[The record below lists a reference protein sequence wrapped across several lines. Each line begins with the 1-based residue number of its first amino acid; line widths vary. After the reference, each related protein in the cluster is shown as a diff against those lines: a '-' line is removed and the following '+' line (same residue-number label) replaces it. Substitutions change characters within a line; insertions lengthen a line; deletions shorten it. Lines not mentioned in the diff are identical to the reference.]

1 MSVNVYSV
9 IWADDECI
17 TLEKDK
23 SIRQLFDVKHIEV
36 LAYVQTSEELKDKIE
51 TYKDRVDAIIVDGNF
66 SKSPV
71 AYLEPKDISGL
82 IHTVSFIELFNNK
95 RDIPF
100 FLYTA
105 RKVMLQELC
114 NNGEIDYF
122 KDNNR
127 LIQKGDIELLANQI
141 VRDVDHI
148 HSVEFMVKKKYKC
161 LLDIAQKVSPQCES
175 DLHQFLLDEERDN
188 KYDKAVD
195 LFASLRKVIEQI
207 FESCRNND
215 IIPEEVSTLNN
226 FKDYWCNNY
235 IHKLRNKYCDSI
247 NIYPKSE
254 LMPKTITYFL
264 SALTDT
270 LQDGSH
276 NLDNLHLHVSEYVQE
291 TKRPFIFRACLFQVM
306 DLLRW
311 HNEIM
316 TKLMDGS
323 LTPPLYNRITIN
335 HAE

>member
-23 SIRQLFDVKHIEV
+23 NIRQLFDVKHIEV

-71 AYLEPKDISGL
+71 EYLEPKDISGL
-82 IHTVSFIELFNNK
+82 IHTVSFIELFNSK

-122 KDNNR
+122 KNNNR

-141 VRDVDHI
+141 VHDVDHI

-188 KYDKAVD
+188 KYDKAID
-195 LFASLRKVIEQI
+195 LFTSLRKVVEQI
-207 FESCRNND
+207 MDNSRDND
-215 IIPEEVSTLNN
+215 IIPEQITTLN
-226 FKDYWCNNY
+226 DYKRYWNDKQNGVKPKQG
-235 IHKLRNKYCDSI
+235 IMPLTINK
-247 NIYPKSE
+247 
-254 LMPKTITYFL
+254 
-264 SALTDT
+264 T
-270 LQDGSH
+270 LWNLIDIIQDGSH
-276 NLDNLHLHVSEYVQE
+276 STQQLNIHVSEYVQE
-291 TKRPFIFRACLFQVM
+291 TKRPFVFRACLFQVM

-316 TKLMDGS
+316 SKLMDGS
-323 LTPPLYNRITIN
+323 LTPPLYKITIN
-335 HAE
+335 NAE

>member
-23 SIRQLFDVKHIEV
+23 SIRQLLDVKHIEV

-51 TYKDRVDAIIVDGNF
+51 TYKDRVDAIIIDGNF
-66 SKSPV
+66 SKSHV

-122 KDNNR
+122 KNNNR

-141 VRDVDHI
+141 VHDVDHI

-188 KYDKAVD
+188 KYDKAID
-195 LFASLRKVIEQI
+195 LFTSLRKVVEQI
-207 FESCRNND
+207 MDNSRDND
-215 IIPEEVSTLNN
+215 IIPEQITTLNN
-226 FKDYWCNNY
+226 YKRYWNDKQNGVKPKQG
-235 IHKLRNKYCDSI
+235 IMPLTINK
-247 NIYPKSE
+247 
-254 LMPKTITYFL
+254 
-264 SALTDT
+264 T
-270 LQDGSH
+270 LWNLIDIIQDGSH
-276 NLDNLHLHVSEYVQE
+276 STQQLNIHVSEYVQE

>member
-23 SIRQLFDVKHIEV
+23 SIRQLLDVKHIEV

-51 TYKDRVDAIIVDGNF
+51 TYKDRVDAIIIDGNF
-66 SKSPV
+66 SKSHV

-122 KDNNR
+122 KNNNR

-141 VRDVDHI
+141 AHDVDHI

-188 KYDKAVD
+188 KYDKAID
-195 LFASLRKVIEQI
+195 LFTSLRKVVEQI
-207 FESCRNND
+207 MDNSRDND
-215 IIPEEVSTLNN
+215 IIPEQITTLN
-226 FKDYWCNNY
+226 DYKRYWNDKQNGVKPKQG
-235 IHKLRNKYCDSI
+235 IMPLTINK
-247 NIYPKSE
+247 
-254 LMPKTITYFL
+254 
-264 SALTDT
+264 T
-270 LQDGSH
+270 LWNLIDIIQDGSH
-276 NLDNLHLHVSEYVQE
+276 STQQLNIHVSEYVQE
-291 TKRPFIFRACLFQVM
+291 TKRPFVFRACLFQVM

-316 TKLMDGS
+316 SKLMDGS
-323 LTPPLYNRITIN
+323 LTPPLYKITIN
-335 HAE
+335 NAE

>member
-23 SIRQLFDVKHIEV
+23 SIRQLLDVKHIEV

-51 TYKDRVDAIIVDGNF
+51 TYKDRVDAIIIDGNF
-66 SKSPV
+66 SKSHV

-122 KDNNR
+122 KNNNR

-141 VRDVDHI
+141 VHDVDHI

-188 KYDKAVD
+188 KYDKAID
-195 LFASLRKVIEQI
+195 LFTSLRKVVEQI
-207 FESCRNND
+207 MDNSRDND
-215 IIPEEVSTLNN
+215 IIPEQITTLN
-226 FKDYWCNNY
+226 DYKRYWNDKQNGVKPKQG
-235 IHKLRNKYCDSI
+235 IMPLTINK
-247 NIYPKSE
+247 
-254 LMPKTITYFL
+254 
-264 SALTDT
+264 T
-270 LQDGSH
+270 LWNLIDIIQDGSH
-276 NLDNLHLHVSEYVQE
+276 STQQLNIHVSEYVQE
-291 TKRPFIFRACLFQVM
+291 TKRPFVFRACLFQVM

-323 LTPPLYNRITIN
+323 LTPPLYKITIN
-335 HAE
+335 NAE

>member
-122 KDNNR
+122 KNNNR

-141 VRDVDHI
+141 VHDVDHI

-188 KYDKAVD
+188 KYDKAID
-195 LFASLRKVIEQI
+195 LFTSLRKVVEQI
-207 FESCRNND
+207 MDNSRDND
-215 IIPEEVSTLNN
+215 IIPEQIITLN
-226 FKDYWCNNY
+226 DYKRYWNDKQNG
-235 IHKLRNKYCDSI
+235 IKPKQGIMPLTINK
-247 NIYPKSE
+247 
-254 LMPKTITYFL
+254 
-264 SALTDT
+264 T
-270 LQDGSH
+270 LWNLIDIIQDGSH
-276 NLDNLHLHVSEYVQE
+276 STQQLNIHVSEYVQE
-291 TKRPFIFRACLFQVM
+291 TKRPFVFRACLFQVM

-316 TKLMDGS
+316 SKLMDGS
-323 LTPPLYNRITIN
+323 LTPPLYKITIN
-335 HAE
+335 NAE

>member
-23 SIRQLFDVKHIEV
+23 SIRQLLDVKHIEV

-51 TYKDRVDAIIVDGNF
+51 TYKDRVDAIIIDGNF
-66 SKSPV
+66 SKSHV

-122 KDNNR
+122 KNNNR

-141 VRDVDHI
+141 VHDVDHI

-188 KYDKAVD
+188 KYDKAID
-195 LFASLRKVIEQI
+195 LFTSLRKVVEQI
-207 FESCRNND
+207 MDNSRDND
-215 IIPEEVSTLNN
+215 IIPEQITTLN
-226 FKDYWCNNY
+226 DYKRYWNDKQNGVKPKQG
-235 IHKLRNKYCDSI
+235 IMPLTINK
-247 NIYPKSE
+247 
-254 LMPKTITYFL
+254 
-264 SALTDT
+264 T
-270 LQDGSH
+270 LWNLIDIIQDGSH
-276 NLDNLHLHVSEYVQE
+276 STQQLNIHVSEYVQE
-291 TKRPFIFRACLFQVM
+291 TKRPFVFRACLFQVM

-316 TKLMDGS
+316 SKLMDGS
-323 LTPPLYNRITIN
+323 LTPPLYKITIN
-335 HAE
+335 NAE

>member
-23 SIRQLFDVKHIEV
+23 SIRQLLDVKHIEV

-51 TYKDRVDAIIVDGNF
+51 TYKDRVDAIIIDGNF
-66 SKSPV
+66 SKSHV

-122 KDNNR
+122 KNNNR

-141 VRDVDHI
+141 VHDVDHI

-188 KYDKAVD
+188 KYDKAID
-195 LFASLRKVIEQI
+195 LFTSLRKVVEQI
-207 FESCRNND
+207 MDNSRDND
-215 IIPEEVSTLNN
+215 IIPEQITTLN
-226 FKDYWCNNY
+226 DYKRYWNDKQNGVKPKQG
-235 IHKLRNKYCDSI
+235 IMPLTINK
-247 NIYPKSE
+247 
-254 LMPKTITYFL
+254 
-264 SALTDT
+264 T
-270 LQDGSH
+270 LWNLIDIIQDGSH
-276 NLDNLHLHVSEYVQE
+276 STQQLNIHVSEYVQE

-316 TKLMDGS
+316 SKLMDGS
-323 LTPPLYNRITIN
+323 LTPPLYKITIN
-335 HAE
+335 NAE

>member
-1 MSVNVYSV
+1 MVWEEIIYMRLPTFLMERFLLTTTQNGYHSIFYCQYIFRQTIQILKIMSVNVYSV

-23 SIRQLFDVKHIEV
+23 SIRQLLDVKHIEV

-51 TYKDRVDAIIVDGNF
+51 TYKDRVDAIIIDGNF
-66 SKSPV
+66 SKSHV

-122 KDNNR
+122 KNNNR

-141 VRDVDHI
+141 VHDVDHI

-161 LLDIAQKVSPQCES
+161 LLDIAQKVSPQC
-175 DLHQFLLDEERDN
+175 
-188 KYDKAVD
+188 
-195 LFASLRKVIEQI
+195 
-207 FESCRNND
+207 
-215 IIPEEVSTLNN
+215 
-226 FKDYWCNNY
+226 
-235 IHKLRNKYCDSI
+235 
-247 NIYPKSE
+247 
-254 LMPKTITYFL
+254 
-264 SALTDT
+264 
-270 LQDGSH
+270 
-276 NLDNLHLHVSEYVQE
+276 
-291 TKRPFIFRACLFQVM
+291 
-306 DLLRW
+306 
-311 HNEIM
+311 
-316 TKLMDGS
+316 
-323 LTPPLYNRITIN
+323 
-335 HAE
+335 

>member
-23 SIRQLFDVKHIEV
+23 SIRQLLDVKHIEV

-51 TYKDRVDAIIVDGNF
+51 TYKDRVDAIIIDGNF
-66 SKSPV
+66 SKSHV

-122 KDNNR
+122 KNNNR

-141 VRDVDHI
+141 VHDVDHI

-175 DLHQFLLDEERDN
+175 DLYQFLLDEERDN
-188 KYDKAVD
+188 KYDKAID
-195 LFASLRKVIEQI
+195 LFTSLRKVVEQI
-207 FESCRNND
+207 MDNSRDND
-215 IIPEEVSTLNN
+215 IIPEQITTLN
-226 FKDYWCNNY
+226 DYKRYWNDKQNGVKPKQG
-235 IHKLRNKYCDSI
+235 IMPLTINK
-247 NIYPKSE
+247 
-254 LMPKTITYFL
+254 
-264 SALTDT
+264 T
-270 LQDGSH
+270 LWNLIDIIQDGSH
-276 NLDNLHLHVSEYVQE
+276 STQQLNIHVSEYVQE
-291 TKRPFIFRACLFQVM
+291 TKRPFVFRACLFQVM

-316 TKLMDGS
+316 SKLMDGS
-323 LTPPLYNRITIN
+323 LTPPLYKITIN
-335 HAE
+335 NAE

>member
-23 SIRQLFDVKHIEV
+23 NIRQLLDVKHIEV

-51 TYKDRVDAIIVDGNF
+51 TYKDRVDAIIIDGNF
-66 SKSPV
+66 SKSHV

-122 KDNNR
+122 KNNNR

-141 VRDVDHI
+141 VHDVDHI

-188 KYDKAVD
+188 KYDKAID
-195 LFASLRKVIEQI
+195 LFTSLRKVVEQI
-207 FESCRNND
+207 MDNSRDND
-215 IIPEEVSTLNN
+215 IIPEQITTLN
-226 FKDYWCNNY
+226 DYKRYWNDKQNGVKPKQG
-235 IHKLRNKYCDSI
+235 IMPLTINK
-247 NIYPKSE
+247 
-254 LMPKTITYFL
+254 
-264 SALTDT
+264 T
-270 LQDGSH
+270 LWNLIDIIQDGSH
-276 NLDNLHLHVSEYVQE
+276 STQQLNIHVSEYVQE
-291 TKRPFIFRACLFQVM
+291 TKRPFVFRACLFQVM

-316 TKLMDGS
+316 SKLMDGS
-323 LTPPLYNRITIN
+323 LTPPLYKITIN
-335 HAE
+335 NAE

>member
-23 SIRQLFDVKHIEV
+23 NIRQLFDVKHIEV

-71 AYLEPKDISGL
+71 EYLEPKDISGL
-82 IHTVSFIELFNNK
+82 IHTVSFIELFNSK

-114 NNGEIDYF
+114 NNGEIEYF
-122 KDNNR
+122 TENNR
-127 LIQKGDIELLANQI
+127 IIQKGDIELLANQI
-141 VRDVDHI
+141 VSDVDHI

-161 LLDIAQKVSPQCES
+161 LLDIAQKVSVQCES
-175 DLHQFLLDEERDN
+175 DLHQFLLDEERDS
-188 KYDKAVD
+188 KYDKSVD
-195 LFASLRKVIEQI
+195 LFTSLRKVIEQI
-207 FESCRNND
+207 MDNSRDND
-215 IIPEEVSTLNN
+215 IIPEQITSLNGY
-226 FKDYWCNNY
+226 KRYWNDKQNGV
-235 IHKLRNKYCDSI
+235 K
-247 NIYPKSE
+247 PKQG
-254 LMPKTITYFL
+254 LMPLTINKSL
-264 SALTDT
+264 WNLIDII
-270 LQDGSH
+270 QDGSH
-276 NLDNLHLHVSEYVQE
+276 SSQQLNLHVSEYVQE
-291 TKRPFIFRACLFQVM
+291 TKCPFVFRACLFQVM

-311 HNEIM
+311 YNEIM
-316 TKLMDGS
+316 SKLIDGS
-323 LTPPLYNRITIN
+323 LTPPLYNRIN
-335 HAE
+335 HTE